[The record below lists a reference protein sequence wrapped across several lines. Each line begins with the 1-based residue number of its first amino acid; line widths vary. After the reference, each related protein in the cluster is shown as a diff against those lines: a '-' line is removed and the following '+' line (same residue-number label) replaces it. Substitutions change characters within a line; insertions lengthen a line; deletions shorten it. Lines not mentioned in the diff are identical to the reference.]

1 MPDAAV
7 FLRTEDADDRLWRL
21 ARLSRADLLQAV
33 AAAVVAVGGCTAND
47 PPTARGYDAWRM
59 AVRRLREVL
68 MPQGWERDDTGNFS
82 TVMNRLAGVRIAVVN
97 TDGNTGNPHAYPT
110 NRSRKGALADRAS
123 EINQR
128 ILPFPEWDETEPEG
142 ASLPGIA
149 TWYLC
154 VYVEGERVRA
164 ELSLPTKVQG
174 GFFADWQERIILVGS
189 NGDWSIADAPHLGD
203 DDGPVFE
210 VAVTRK

>member
-1 MPDAAV
+1 MADAAV
-7 FLRTEDADDRLWRL
+7 FLRPEDADDRLWRL
-21 ARLSRADLLQAV
+21 ARLRRADLTAAV
-33 AAAVVAVGGCTAND
+33 AAAVLAVGGCTSND
-47 PPTARGYDAWRM
+47 PPTARGFEAWRM

-82 TVMNRLAGVRIAVVN
+82 TVMHRRAGVRIAVVN
-97 TDGNTGNPHAYPT
+97 TDGNTGNPRAYPT

-128 ILPFPEWDETEPEG
+128 VLPFSEWAETEPED
-142 ASLPGIA
+142 AALPGVA

-154 VYVEGERVRA
+154 VHVEGERVRA
-164 ELSLPTKVQG
+164 ELSQPTKVEG
-174 GFFADWQERIILVGS
+174 GFFADWKERIILVAS
-189 NGDWSIADAPHLGD
+189 DSDWSMADAPDLGD

-210 VAVTRK
+210 VPVSRK